1 MKVTIVGGG
10 GGIGSSVA
18 YNLLLAPGAAQVV
31 LLDRRPNMVTSHVLD
46 LLDLGGLGATGTV
59 RGGSDDDLADADVV
73 VLSAAVPLRLN
84 TTRMTYLAENARIV
98 ADVADRLAAAGPA
111 WAGTLLVITNP
122 VDPLC
127 TWLQR
132 RLGLDR
138 GRLLGYTVNDSLRLR
153 TGLGQAL
160 GVAASRIDAW
170 VLGEHGE
177 HAVPLFDRIQLD
189 GAPVQVTGEQAAS
202 AENYWRSWY
211 ARHVA
216 LDSGRTSTWATGLA
230 AARMVAALGT
240 AAGELWPASILLTGE
255 YGISDVSLSVPV
267 TLAAGGARE
276 VHDWPLTDDQ
286 RGRLAVAADHIRAAT
301 TDLESLLTRSPGNTT

>member
-18 YNLLLAPGAAQVV
+18 YNLLLAPGAVEVV

-46 LLDLGGLGATGTV
+46 LLDLCGLGTAGTV
-59 RGGSDDDLADADVV
+59 RGGTDDDLADADVV

-84 TTRMTYLAENARIV
+84 TSRMTYLAENARIV
-98 ADVADRLAAAGPA
+98 AGVADRLAAAGAA
-111 WAGTLLVITNP
+111 WTGTLLVITNP

-127 TWLQR
+127 TWLR
-132 RLGLDR
+132 HRLGPDR

-160 GVAASRIDAW
+160 GVAASRVDAW

-177 HAVPLFDRIQLD
+177 HAVPLFDRVRLD
-189 GAPVQVTGEQAAS
+189 GAPVAITGEQAAA
-202 AENYWRSWY
+202 AENYWRTWY
-211 ARHVA
+211 VRHVA
-216 LDSGRTSTWATGLA
+216 LDSGRTSTWATGLG

-240 AAGELWPASILLTGE
+240 ASGELWPASVLLTGE
-255 YGISDVSLSVPV
+255 YGITGVSLSVPV
-267 TLAAGGARE
+267 TLAAGGARD
-276 VHDWPLTDDQ
+276 VHDWALTDDQ
-286 RGRLAVAADHIRAAT
+286 RKRLTLAADHIRAAT
-301 TDLESLLTRSPGNTT
+301 TDLESLIS

>member
-18 YNLLLAPGAAQVV
+18 YNLLLAPDAAEVV

-46 LLDLGGLGATGTV
+46 LLDLGGLGTTGTV
-59 RGGSDDDLADADVV
+59 RGGTDDDLADADVV

-84 TTRMTYLAENARIV
+84 TSRMTYLAENARIV
-98 ADVADRLAAAGPA
+98 AGVADRLAAAGAA
-111 WAGTLLVITNP
+111 WTGTLLVITNP

-127 TWLQR
+127 TWLRR

-160 GVAASRIDAW
+160 GVAASRVDAW

-177 HAVPLFDRIQLD
+177 HAVPLFDRVRLD
-189 GAPVQVTGEQAAS
+189 GAPVEITGEQAAA
-202 AENYWRSWY
+202 AENYWRTWY
-211 ARHVA
+211 VRHVA
-216 LDSGRTSTWATGLA
+216 LDSGRTSTWATGLG

-240 AAGELWPASILLTGE
+240 ATGELWPASVLLTGE
-255 YGISDVSLSVPV
+255 YGITDVSLSVPV
-267 TLAAGGARE
+267 TLAAGGARD

-286 RGRLAVAADHIRAAT
+286 HKRLTLAADHIRAAT
-301 TDLESLLTRSPGNTT
+301 TDLESLIS